1 MTESVMIDPGG
12 SNMAKDPEWVFEKAI
27 ELTAATMAGRAGQG
41 QPAEYIADVFRAA
54 HGALKE
60 ASEGLTDRR
69 KPGF

>member
-1 MTESVMIDPGG
+1 
-12 SNMAKDPEWVFEKAI
+12 
-27 ELTAATMAGRAGQG
+27 MAGRAGQG